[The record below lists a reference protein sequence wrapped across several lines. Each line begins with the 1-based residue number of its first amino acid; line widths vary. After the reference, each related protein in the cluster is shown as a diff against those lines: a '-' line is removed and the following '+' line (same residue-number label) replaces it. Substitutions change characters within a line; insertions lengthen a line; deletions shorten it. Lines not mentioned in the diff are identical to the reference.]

1 MQASNTEPL
10 RGFWRGME
18 SGVRAMSSLRIGSAG
33 LVSALAG
40 LALSMGS
47 AAANGLKDGYA
58 PVQDTKAWVLFSGF
72 DAVEDASYSFQGVI
86 YSFNRD
92 ISRDGFVLRVYGSHV
107 DYEYQTVAVPGGVV
121 DGDGWQGDVMIGY
134 KVSRGHWWAAGYLG
148 VDYQDH
154 DLTPNDPFNPVNGS
168 EVGFK
173 VAADVATLRHGTPLY
188 FGLSGQY
195 STAFD
200 SYWARARVGLNHDR
214 FTFGPEAIALGSDSF
229 DAHRLGGF
237 VTFDL
242 NLSPRMPIE
251 VTLSAGYQFLDDNG
265 GGGGGNFGTGSGGG
279 EGVYGGIV
287 FVTVF

>member
-1 MQASNTEPL
+1 
-10 RGFWRGME
+10 
-18 SGVRAMSSLRIGSAG
+18 
-33 LVSALAG
+33 
-40 LALSMGS
+40 MGS
-47 AAANGLKDGYA
+47 AAAGGSLKDGYGPA
-58 PVQDTKAWVLFSGF
+58 YDDSKAWVLFSGF
-72 DAVEDASYSFQGVI
+72 DAVKDANYAFQGLI

-92 ISRDGFVLRVYGSHV
+92 IGRDGFVVRLYGSHV
-107 DYEYQTVAVPGGVV
+107 DYEYDSGGTRT

-134 KVSRGHWWAAGYLG
+134 KISRGHWWAAGYIG

-154 DLTPNDPFNPVNGS
+154 DLTPDDPANPVRGS

-173 VAADVATLRHGTPLY
+173 VAADIATLRQGTPIY

-200 SYWARARVGLNHDR
+200 SYWARARVGLNRDR

-229 DAHRLGGF
+229 DAHRIGGF
-237 VTFDL
+237 LTFDL
-242 NLSPRMPIE
+242 NLAPRMPIE
-251 VTLSAGYQFLDDNG
+251 VTLSGGYQFLDGNGSG
-265 GGGGGNFGTGSGGG
+265 GGFGGGSGGG